1 MKKSKLS
8 APKQITWWISLILLI
23 VGVILVVLPRLG
35 VASPSV
41 ALGVVLI
48 FASALLLVLATYLK
62 GL

>member
-1 MKKSKLS
+1 MKLS
-8 APKQITWWISLILLI
+8 APKKITWMIGLILFI
-23 VGVILVVLPRLG
+23 VGLILVILPRLG

-48 FASALLLVLATYLK
+48 FASALLLIIATYVK

>member
-1 MKKSKLS
+1 MKKMKLS
-8 APKQITWWISLILLI
+8 APKQITWWIGLILLI

>member
-1 MKKSKLS
+1 MKLS
-8 APKQITWWISLILLI
+8 APKKITWMIGLILLI
-23 VGVILVVLPRLG
+23 VGLILVILPRLG

-48 FASALLLVLATYLK
+48 FASALLLIIATYVK

>member
-1 MKKSKLS
+1 MKMKLS
-8 APKQITWWISLILLI
+8 APKKITWWIGLILLI
-23 VGVILVVLPRLG
+23 VGVILVILPRLG

-48 FASALLLVLATYLK
+48 FASALLLVLATYMK

>member
-1 MKKSKLS
+1 MKMKLS
-8 APKQITWWISLILLI
+8 APKKITWWIGLILLI

-41 ALGVVLI
+41 AFGVVLI
-48 FASALLLVLATYLK
+48 FASALLLLIATYVK